1 MMDSILLPLLL
12 QLCLILCNAVFAC
25 AEIAMVTVNENR
37 LALLAQQGDKRAL
50 RLTQLTGRPA
60 RFLATI
66 QIAITLSGFLGSAF
80 AADHFSDPVT
90 AFLLD
95 LGLPLPEATLDA
107 LVVVLITLLLS
118 FLTLIFGEL
127 VPKRI
132 GMQKAEPL
140 ALALAGP
147 ITAISRL
154 FAPIVSVLT
163 LSTNGVLRL
172 LGIDPNAQEEEV
184 SEEEIKM
191 MVDRG
196 SRKGVFD
203 QDTKTFITN
212 LFAFDDIT
220 VGEFATHR
228 TDLALLWTDQTRQQW
243 QQTILSTRHTRY
255 PVCGETV
262 DQVVGILDARDFF
275 SLPGADVETLL
286 AQAVKPAFFVPE
298 TAKADVLFRQMRA
311 RRRYY
316 AVVLDEYGGFLGV
329 VTTRDLLEQ
338 LVGDI
343 AIEGELPEIE
353 AMDDHTWRVRGTAR
367 LDDVAHLLG
376 VDLPLEE
383 YETFGGYV
391 FGLYGTIPQD
401 GQTLTLRTNAL
412 RIQVEEV
419 RDHKLISATVTKVGS
434 H

>member
-37 LALLAQQGDKRAL
+37 LALLARQGDKRAL

-228 TDLALLWTDQTRQQW
+228 TDLALLWTDQTSQQW

-353 AMDDHTWRVRGTAR
+353 ALDDHAWRVRGTAR

-419 RDHKLISATVTKVGS
+419 RDHKLISAAVTKLGS

>member
-37 LALLAQQGDKRAL
+37 LALLARQGDKRAL

-147 ITAISRL
+147 ITAISKL

-228 TDLALLWTDQTRQQW
+228 TDLALLWTDQTSQQW

-353 AMDDHTWRVRGTAR
+353 ALDDHTWRVRGTAR

-419 RDHKLISATVTKVGS
+419 RDHKLISAAVTALPKG
-434 H
+434 